1 AAGGRLSR
9 AFLGGQPISVSNVS
23 AFIRAVAR
31 WCCCH
36 SPTQLVQIA
45 APPRTAEA
53 SADLASATALEQYQQ
68 LGRVRRPQCRS
79 AAIAGDGR
87 LDALA
92 DPRLVSKRLADP
104 QRDH

>member
-1 AAGGRLSR
+1 MSAAILATS
-9 AFLGGQPISVSNVS
+9 
-23 AFIRAVAR
+23 
-31 WCCCH
+31 
-36 SPTQLVQIA
+36 
-45 APPRTAEA
+45 
-53 SADLASATALEQYQQ
+53 ASATGQTSSRLLAARFEQYQQ

-92 DPRLVSKRLADP
+92 DPRLASKRLADP